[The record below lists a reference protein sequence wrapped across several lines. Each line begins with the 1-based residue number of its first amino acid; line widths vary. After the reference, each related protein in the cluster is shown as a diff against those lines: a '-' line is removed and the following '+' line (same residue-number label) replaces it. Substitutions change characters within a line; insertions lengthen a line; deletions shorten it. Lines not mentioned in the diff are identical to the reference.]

1 MLSVSSYPQEH
12 VDATRSK
19 IDAQVDAYNTLVTA
33 ARAAAGAKKA
43 TLEPAIA
50 GFEPLFFNHMVMALD
65 NYFLHRGRNLE
76 GKDGNPLNE
85 VRILCS
91 SITSND
97 GIMLNDKTIQMK
109 SATSVLKYEV
119 GDDIRLNEGD
129 FRRLAEAFLNEI
141 EAKFPG

>member
-1 MLSVSSYPQEH
+1 MLSVSSYPQEY

-19 IDAQVDAYNTLVTA
+19 IDAHVDAYNQLVTVARGATDA
-33 ARAAAGAKKA
+33 ADAKLAAAV
-43 TLEPAIA
+43 A
-50 GFEPLFFNHMVMALD
+50 GFEPLFFNHLVMALD

-85 VRILCS
+85 VRVLCN

-97 GIMLNDKTIQMK
+97 AKMLKDSTIKMK

-119 GDDIRLNEGD
+119 GDDIKLNEDD
-129 FRRLAEAFLNEI
+129 FRRLAKAFLREI
-141 EAKFPG
+141 EIRFPG